1 MKNGYIKCNSA
12 NIYYE
17 VYGTGET
24 ILFLHG
30 NGEDLTYFKPQIDY
44 FKDKY
49 KLVLIDSR
57 GHGKSSFGNEGLT
70 LDLMCDDVFQVL
82 DKLNL
87 NNVNILG
94 FSDGG
99 NIALKMAL
107 KDQSKIKTLTLMGA
121 NLKPGDIVDEE
132 QILIKYEYRIEKEEK
147 NKKILELM
155 INEPNIDYNDLEK
168 IKVKTLVVAGEKDA
182 IKEECTKRIANSIE
196 NSKLEILEGADHF
209 LSSKMPEVFN
219 NIYSKFLCE
228 SN

>member
-1 MKNGYIKCNSA
+1 MKKGYIECNSA

-17 VYGTGET
+17 IHGEGET

-30 NGEDLTYFKPQIDY
+30 NGEDLTYFNPQIDC

-57 GHGKSSFGNEGLT
+57 GHGKSSFGNKGLN

-87 NNVNILG
+87 DKVNILG

-107 KDQSKIKTLTLMGA
+107 KDQRKIKTLTLVGA
-121 NLKPGDIVDEE
+121 NLKPEDIVDEE
-132 QILIKYEYRIEKEEK
+132 QILINNEYKDTK
-147 NKKILELM
+147 DYKTKKILELM
-155 INEPNIDYNDLEK
+155 INEPNIKTCDLDK
-168 IKVKTLVVAGEKDA
+168 IKVKTLVIAGENDA
-182 IKEECTKRIANSIE
+182 IKEECTRKIANSIK
-196 NSKLEILEGADHF
+196 NSKLEIIKGADHF
-209 LSSKMPEVFN
+209 LSSNMPEVFN
-219 NIYSKFLCE
+219 NIYLEFLCE
-228 SN
+228 S